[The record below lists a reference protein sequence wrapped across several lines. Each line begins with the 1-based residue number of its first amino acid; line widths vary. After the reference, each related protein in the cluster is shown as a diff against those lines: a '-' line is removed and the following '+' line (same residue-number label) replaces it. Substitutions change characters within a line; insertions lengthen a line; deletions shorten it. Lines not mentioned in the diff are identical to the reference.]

1 MADSWEDIDEQPHAQ
16 ASAERKVPAGGL
28 NPNASSFSFNPSAST
43 FTPSF
48 APKPQATTAPAQPIQ
63 ESSAP
68 SGAQSHEQQQ
78 PHHADTNGFA
88 DHKQDAQPMQVDP
101 PSERDTPVTS
111 ASTPAQH
118 DDEHMQ
124 EADASSAT
132 AGVHV
137 FQTLENNF
145 YLCLLSNGCRVSVA
159 LMQHAESS
167 LESVT
172 ADVADMKV
180 SKPSPS
186 PSNPAPDTSTSAAA
200 AAAHKHDDMEQ
211 EEETETAEDRAK
223 RETELSKIYAD
234 LAKEDDR
241 CVRT

>member
-16 ASAERKVPAGGL
+16 ASAERKAPAGGL
-28 NPNASSFSFNPSAST
+28 NPNASSFNFNPSAST

-68 SGAQSHEQQQ
+68 SGAQSQSHEQQQ

-118 DDEHMQ
+118 ADEHMQ
-124 EADASSAT
+124 EADAPSGT
-132 AGVHV
+132 AGLIV
-137 FQTLENNF
+137 FHTRESNF
-145 YLCLLSNGCRVSVA
+145 YLCLLSDKLQHLSRSDATCRV
-159 LMQHAESS
+159 
-167 LESVT
+167 
-172 ADVADMKV
+172 K
-180 SKPSPS
+180 
-186 PSNPAPDTSTSAAA
+186 
-200 AAAHKHDDMEQ
+200 
-211 EEETETAEDRAK
+211 
-223 RETELSKIYAD
+223 
-234 LAKEDDR
+234 
-241 CVRT
+241 C